1 MFARAVELDPDFA
14 LAYAE
19 LSRTHSALYLGG
31 WDHVE
36 DRLSMAKAA
45 AIRALDLQPELPE
58 AHLALGYYYYWGR
71 REYDRA
77 LKEFAIAEKGLPN
90 DNRIL
95 EAIAYVRRRQGNFE
109 VAADYLKRAFELS
122 PQDAQIAN
130 EIGGTYEI
138 LRRYAEAERYY
149 DRSISLAPDQVLAY
163 MNKAG
168 IYVMWQ
174 GDTQKARATLESM
187 PKKDD
192 ESMFGYWFWLEL
204 LERDYQAALDRL
216 ASASVELI
224 KNQNQFTPKALLAGR
239 VYQLMDKPELARA
252 SFDSARVL
260 LETELKERPD
270 DYRIRSA
277 LGIAYAGLGRK
288 ADAIREGKLGVEL
301 YPVSKDAF
309 GIGTFRVRVLA
320 YIHVMVGEYDASID
334 QIEYLLSIPSLII
347 TVPLL
352 RLHPDWDPLR
362 DHPRF
367 EALLEKYE

>member
-1 MFARAVELDPDFA
+1 
-14 LAYAE
+14 
-19 LSRTHSALYLGG
+19 
-31 WDHVE
+31 
-36 DRLSMAKAA
+36 
-45 AIRALDLQPELPE
+45 
-58 AHLALGYYYYWGR
+58 
-71 REYDRA
+71 
-77 LKEFAIAEKGLPN
+77 
-90 DNRIL
+90 
-95 EAIAYVRRRQGNFE
+95 
-109 VAADYLKRAFELS
+109 
-122 PQDAQIAN
+122 
-130 EIGGTYEI
+130 
-138 LRRYAEAERYY
+138 
-149 DRSISLAPDQVLAY
+149 
-163 MNKAG
+163 
-168 IYVMWQ
+168 
-174 GDTQKARATLESM
+174 M

-192 ESMFGYWFWLEL
+192 ESMFWYWFWLEL

-224 KNQNQFTPKALLAGR
+224 KNQYQFIPKALLAGR

-301 YPVSKDAF
+301 FPVSKDAYF
-309 GIGTFRVRVLA
+309 GPFRVRALA

-334 QIEYLLSIPSLII
+334 QIEYLLSIPSFI